1 LEPKKKLKVL
11 ILSCNTGE
19 GHNAAARAIRERCE
33 AEGHEATVLDF
44 LSLSGNRV
52 SSFISG
58 FYINMAKYVPY
69 VFGFFY
75 NAMLLISRT
84 FYIGHSVVYLLNARV
99 APKLLAYLNENHY
112 DAVVATHL
120 FPADAIAKLKKQG
133 HRVPL
138 SIMVATDYTCYP
150 FLEEAVCD
158 YYVLAHERFEPVYV
172 KRKIPADKLCPFGI
186 PVSMRF
192 QNPPTREEARAA
204 LGIDPDVPMYLVMG
218 GSMGA
223 GRIRSFTKALS
234 KSIGDG
240 KIIVI
245 CGKNAKLEASLKAR
259 FERTENVS
267 IIGFTTD
274 IPLYMSAC
282 DVLYTKPGGLTST
295 EALVCHTPTIHTAPI
310 PGCESDNMRFF
321 RDHGLAIPAK
331 SIKKQVL
338 AGCELAANA
347 DKREEMRQNQMRDA
361 KPNTTLDIVR
371 LIERE
376 TEAPAC
382 PTDEEEKTI

>member
-1 LEPKKKLKVL
+1 MEKKKLRVL

-52 SSFISG
+52 SAFISG
-58 FYINMAKYVPY
+58 FYINMAKYFPH

-75 NAMLLISRT
+75 NALLLISRT
-84 FYIGHSVVYLLNARV
+84 FYIGHSIIYMLNARV
-99 APKLLAYLNENHY
+99 APKLKAYLEENHY

-120 FPADAIAKLKKQG
+120 FPADAIARLKQKG
-133 HRVPL
+133 YPVPL

-150 FLEEAVCD
+150 FMEEAACD
-158 YYVLAHERFEPVYV
+158 YYVSGHESYTPIYV
-172 KRKIPADKLCPFGI
+172 KRKIPEEKICPFGI

-192 QNPPTREEARAA
+192 QNPPSREEARRA
-204 LGIDPDVPMYLVMG
+204 LGLENEKSIYLVMG

-223 GRIRSFTKALS
+223 GRIRSFTKRLS
-234 KSIGDG
+234 SAAVDG
-240 KIIVI
+240 RIIVI
-245 CGKNAKLEASLKAR
+245 CGKNAKLEASLKKKFADVK
-259 FERTENVS
+259 NVTV
-267 IIGFTTD
+267 IGFTTD
-274 IPLYMSAC
+274 IPVYMSAC

-310 PGCESDNMRFF
+310 PGCESDNMKFF

-331 SIKKQVL
+331 RIKKQVK
-338 AGCELAANA
+338 AGCALAAS
-347 DKREEMRQNQMRDA
+347 EEMKAQMRACQMRDA
-361 KPNTTLDIVR
+361 KPNTTLDLVR
-371 LIERE
+371 LIEQK
-376 TEAPAC
+376 TAEADAKAQNQ
-382 PTDEEEKTI
+382 EA